1 MSARRE
7 AVTIGQA
14 KVAGAD
20 TVLYALGLGSC
31 VAIMLYDSAL
41 RLGGM
46 AHALLPEPANGRGAV
61 PPARYATSAVAALV
75 TAMEAAGAS
84 RRSMRARLA
93 GGASMFDAA
102 VGRESRQLGMRNVQ
116 AARASLARAG
126 IPVDR
131 EDVGGGHGRSVYLH
145 IGEGRIVVSSLA
157 HGDVIL

>member
-1 MSARRE
+1 MSRKRE
-7 AVTIGQA
+7 PVTIGQA

-31 VAIMLYDSAL
+31 VAIMLYDSSQ

-46 AHALLPEPANGRGAV
+46 AHALLPCPTNGRA
-61 PPARYATSAVAALV
+61 PTASARYVSTAVEALL
-75 TAMEAAGAS
+75 AEMEAAGAS
-84 RRSMRARLA
+84 RRSLRARLV

-102 VGRESRQLGMRNVQ
+102 VGGESRQLGLRNVQ
-116 AARASLARAG
+116 AARAALACAG

-145 IGEGRIVVSSLA
+145 VDEGRIVVSSLA
-157 HGDVIL
+157 HDDVIL

>member
-1 MSARRE
+1 MTRKRQ

-31 VAIMLYDSAL
+31 VAIMLYDSSQ

-46 AHALLPEPANGRGAV
+46 AHALLPCPANGRA
-61 PPARYATSAVAALV
+61 PTASARYVSTAVEALL
-75 TAMEAAGAS
+75 AEMEAAGAS
-84 RRSMRARLA
+84 RRSLRARLA

-102 VGRESRQLGMRNVQ
+102 VGGESRQLGMRNVQ
-116 AARASLARAG
+116 AARAALARAG

-145 IGEGRIVVSSLA
+145 VDEGRIVVSSLA
-157 HGDVIL
+157 HDDVIL

>member
-1 MSARRE
+1 MTGKRE

-31 VAIMLYDSAL
+31 VAIMLYDSSQ

-46 AHALLPEPANGRGAV
+46 AHALLPCPANGRA
-61 PPARYATSAVAALV
+61 PTASARYVSTAVEALL
-75 TAMEAAGAS
+75 AEMEAAGAS
-84 RRSMRARLA
+84 RRSLRARLA

-102 VGRESRQLGMRNVQ
+102 VGGESRQLGMRNVQ
-116 AARASLARAG
+116 AARAALARAG

-145 IGEGRIVVSSLA
+145 VDEGRIVVSSLA
-157 HGDVIL
+157 HDDVIL